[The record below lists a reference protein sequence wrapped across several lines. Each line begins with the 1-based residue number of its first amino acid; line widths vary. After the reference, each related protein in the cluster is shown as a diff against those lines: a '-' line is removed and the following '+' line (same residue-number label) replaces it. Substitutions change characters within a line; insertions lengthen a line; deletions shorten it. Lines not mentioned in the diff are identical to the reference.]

1 MLALLTLTI
10 ILFTSI
16 TIVKVAT
23 KILVLTGLSDEVARF
38 QAKSALTGTGY
49 TTSESESLVNHP
61 LRRRVLSFLMTIS
74 NVGIISVISTAI
86 LSFVNIDTTVE
97 GLSRFAVAITLFS
110 IIIYITQ
117 SNFFNKWLNKKLK
130 VYLGKL
136 SNVEL
141 VDYAN
146 LLHLGDS
153 FGIGEV
159 YVSDNHWFANKTV
172 RELSLPREG
181 LIVLGVQVANGE
193 YLGLPSKDYVIT
205 TGDTAILYGRADMLS
220 EISTRTVDI
229 GDTERKEAIEK
240 LAEIRK
246 EEKVRE
252 EEIVETR
259 EAS

>member
-1 MLALLTLTI
+1 M
-10 ILFTSI
+10 
-16 TIVKVAT
+16 
-23 KILVLTGLSDEVARF
+23 ARF

-130 VYLGKL
+130 AYLGKL

-146 LLHLGDS
+146 LLHIGDS

-159 YVSDNHWFANKTV
+159 YVSDNHWFSNKTV

-205 TGDTAILYGRADMLS
+205 TGDTVILYGRADMLS